1 MVALPV
7 LCYNSRK
14 RTSAHGRGRKQS
26 AAHRPSNGC
35 AAWKGLELMK
45 QKTKWTIYG
54 CLAGAAV
61 AVAALLLAVFVS
73 RVAGV
78 ILLVLLVVGIIAVL
92 YGRKFLSGET
102 AVRDS
107 WKVKTGKY
115 LSDDQE
121 LHVSSFAAPCKSDLD
136 ILQIVPDESK
146 EKGFTYYDRQVQER
160 LAAAIV
166 KLSSGGRYTLEK
178 PLAILN
184 PFGTA
189 GNSLYLSF
197 TTTFPG
203 QMQYTIH
210 VDEKDIP
217 DFSAKANDGD
227 GSTTRHEF
235 QIIGLVPGM
244 KNHVTLELIGPKG
257 RLVNAVT
264 FTVEMPKPVSDY
276 PVLLEHT
283 DGESTAP
290 LSSGLYTLVRV
301 GGKNGYAFFYDND
314 GVMRYEMV
322 LEGYSL
328 DRILWYKGQMLTC
341 VSAFKMAQF
350 NALGQAVAIYP
361 LEGYEMHHDMAL
373 TGDEPKVLVLTSDVG
388 EVDNVEDLL
397 VEVNLESGEVQQLL
411 DFKDLF
417 RSYYEQE
424 TSPITPQ
431 DPFVWMVGKNDWL
444 HLNTIQY
451 IPEDDSIIVSSRET
465 STIIKVVN
473 IHTAPEIDYLIGSE
487 AFWKDTDFARYSLKQ
502 VGDFVPQYGQHTV
515 EYQPD
520 SSLPKGQYYLRL
532 YNNNYWANS
541 TRHGWK
547 PPVLPDSV
555 GTVLASST
563 LTSQMYRYLVDEN
576 ARTFSLDFSF
586 DVPYSSI
593 VSNVTPLQGNY
604 ICNSGTS
611 KVFGEYD
618 GEGKLIRQFAY
629 ECGLQTY
636 RTPKDTFTGFWFR

>member
-1 MVALPV
+1 
-7 LCYNSRK
+7 
-14 RTSAHGRGRKQS
+14 
-26 AAHRPSNGC
+26 
-35 AAWKGLELMK
+35 MK
-45 QKTKWTIYG
+45 QKTKWTIYA
-54 CLAGAAV
+54 CLAA
-61 AVAALLLAVFVS
+61 AALAAAAILLAAFVSRLAGGILLAV
-73 RVAGV
+73 
-78 ILLVLLVVGIIAVL
+78 LVVGVIAVL
-92 YGRKFLSGET
+92 YGRRFLSGET

-115 LSDDQE
+115 LSGDQE
-121 LHVSSFAAPCKSDLD
+121 LHVSSFAASCKSDLE
-136 ILQIVPDESK
+136 ILQIVPDESE

-166 KLSSGGRYTLEK
+166 KLSSKGHYTLEK

-184 PFGTA
+184 PFGTS

-197 TTTFPG
+197 GTTFLG
-203 QMQYTIH
+203 QMQYTVH
-210 VDEKDIP
+210 VDREDIP
-217 DFSAKANDGD
+217 DYTAKANDGD
-227 GSTTRHEF
+227 APTTRHEF

-244 KNHVTLELIGPKG
+244 KNHVTLELIGPRG
-257 RLVNAVT
+257 RLVNAVS

-276 PVLLEHT
+276 RVVLEHT
-283 DGESTAP
+283 EGESTAP
-290 LSSGLYTLVRV
+290 LSGGLYAMIRV

-328 DRILWYKGQMLTC
+328 DRILWYQGQMVTC
-341 VSAFKMAQF
+341 ISAYKMARF

-373 TGDEPKVLVLTSDVG
+373 KGDEPKVLILTSDVG

-397 VEVNLESGEVQQLL
+397 VELDLETGDVTQLL

-417 RSYYEQE
+417 RSYYEQD
-424 TSPITPQ
+424 TAPITPQ
-431 DPFVWMVGKNDWL
+431 DPFIWMVGKNDWI

-451 IPEDDSIIVSSRET
+451 LPEGDSIIVSSRET
-465 STIIKVVN
+465 STIIKVKG
-473 IHTAPEIDYLIGSE
+473 IHTAPEIDWLIGSE
-487 AFWKDTDFARYSLKQ
+487 AFWADTDFARYSLKQ

-515 EYQPD
+515 EYQSD
-520 SSLPKGQYYLRL
+520 STLPRGQYYLRM

-547 PPVLPDSV
+547 PPKLPETV
-555 GTVLASST
+555 GTELASTS
-563 LTSQMYRYLVDEN
+563 LSSQMYLYLVDEN
-576 ARTFSLDFSF
+576 ARTFSLACSF

-593 VSNVTPLQGNY
+593 VSNVTPLEGNY
-604 ICNSGTS
+604 ICNSGTA

-618 GEGKLIRQFAY
+618 KDGKLIRQFAY

-636 RTPKDTFTGFWFR
+636 RVPKDTFTGFWFR

>member
-1 MVALPV
+1 MVPCQD

-14 RTSAHGRGRKQS
+14 RTTAHRRNRKQS
-26 AAHRPSNGC
+26 AARGPSDGC

-78 ILLVLLVVGIIAVL
+78 ILLVLLVVGIIAVF

-115 LSDDQE
+115 LSGDQE
-121 LHVSSFAAPCKSDLD
+121 LHVSSFAAACKADLD

-166 KLSSGGRYTLEK
+166 KLSSGGHYTLEK

-227 GSTTRHEF
+227 GATTRHEF

-244 KNHVTLELIGPKG
+244 KNHVTLELIVPQ
-257 RLVNAVT
+257 
-264 FTVEMPKPVSDY
+264 PVADY
-276 PVLLEHT
+276 QVMRAQTE
-283 DGESTAP
+283 GKSAAP

-301 GGKNGYAFFYDND
+301 GGHNGYAFFYDNS

-373 TGDEPKVLVLTSDVG
+373 KGDEPKVLILTSDVG

-397 VEVNLESGEVQQLL
+397 VELDLETGDVQQLL

-417 RSYYEQE
+417 RSYYEKE

-451 IPEDDSIIVSSRET
+451 IPENDSIIVSSRET

-532 YNNNYWANS
+532 YNNNFWANS

-547 PPVLPDSV
+547 PSALPDSV

-563 LTSQMYRYLVDEN
+563 LTSQMYLYLVDEK
-576 ARTFSLDFSF
+576 ARTFSLAFSF

-604 ICNSGTS
+604 ICNSGTA

-629 ECGLQTY
+629 DCGLQTY